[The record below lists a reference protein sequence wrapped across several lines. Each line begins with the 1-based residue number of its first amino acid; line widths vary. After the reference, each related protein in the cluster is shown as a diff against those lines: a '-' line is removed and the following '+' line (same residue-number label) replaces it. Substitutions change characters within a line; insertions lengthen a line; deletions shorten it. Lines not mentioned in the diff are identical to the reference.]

1 MEKRR
6 MRSAVTRNVKQIRL
20 VILAPLAIAALAIV
34 SAHLYADEPYARNRQ
49 YDLQHSRI
57 ALRFDVQQKKVV
69 GDVTHTLAILHDTS
83 KIEFDSVGLNIQN
96 VSVTKARTKFETTA

>member
-6 MRSAVTRNVKQIRL
+6 MRPAVTCNAQQIRRIIL
-20 VILAPLAIAALAIV
+20 VPLVIAALAV
-34 SAHLYADEPYARNRQ
+34 PSAHLYADEPYARNRQ

-69 GDVTHTLAILHDTS
+69 GDVTHTLAILRDTS
-83 KIEFDSVGLNIQN
+83 RVEFDSVGLTIQN
-96 VSVTKARTKFETTA
+96 VTV